1 MSFKRKNF
9 ITKMQVLKSNF
20 DKYFGRYRWKFPYFV
35 WEFVYLQLL
44 AEYIGQIN

>member
-20 DKYFGRYRWKFPYFV
+20 DKYFGSYRWKFPYFV
-35 WEFVYLQLL
+35 WEFGISLKIWG
-44 AEYIGQIN
+44 EF